1 MPLTD
6 RKCQSAKPKTKPYK
20 LSDFEGLYLE
30 VMPTGSKYWRL
41 KYRLHGKEKRIGLG
55 VYPKV
60 ALAKARQK
68 KDEIR
73 EDIKQ
78 GINPALSRLEARQMS
93 TFAKA
98 NTFKEIA
105 MEWYPKQIE
114 KWEPRYAQTVLHRLE
129 KYLFPEIGNYP
140 IKMIKP
146 LTVLSCLQKIEKTG
160 PEMARRIKQYCR
172 YIFLYAIATGRLES
186 DPTYGLEYALKKYKK
201 GHFAS
206 IDIDKLPEFLVD
218 LHEFKVRITRQTFLA
233 IKLMLLTFL
242 RTKELVHGKWTEIDF
257 EKRLWIVPA
266 DRMKMKRDH
275 IVPLSRQTINVL
287 EELKALNSKREYI
300 LPGLAKPRQP
310 MSKGTILMAIKRMK
324 YDGKMTGHGF
334 RSLAM
339 GVLKEKLGYSHEL
352 VDRQLAHARKNGV
365 DKAYDRATFLPQRI
379 EMMQK
384 YADYLDEIFLTNHTF

>member
-6 RKCQSAKPKTKPYK
+6 RQCQTAKPKLKPYK

-30 VMPTGSKYWRL
+30 VMPSGSKYWRL
-41 KYRLHGKEKRIGLG
+41 KYRLGGKEKRIGLG

-60 ALAKARQK
+60 ALANARQK
-68 KDEIR
+68 KDEIK
-73 EDIKQ
+73 EEIKR
-78 GINPALSRLEARQMS
+78 GINPALSRLEAKQMS
-93 TFAKA
+93 TFAEA
-98 NTFKEIA
+98 DTFKEIA
-105 MEWYPKQIE
+105 LEWYPKQTG

-129 KYLFPEIGNYP
+129 KYLFPEIGKYP
-140 IKMIKP
+140 IKAIKP

-206 IDIDKLPEFLVD
+206 IDIDKLPEFLID
-218 LHEFKVRITRQTFLA
+218 LHEFRARITRQTFLA

-242 RTKELVHGKWTEIDF
+242 RTKELVQGKWIEIDF
-257 EKRLWIVPA
+257 EKAIWIVPA
-266 DRMKMKRDH
+266 ERMKMKKDH
-275 IVPLSRQTINVL
+275 IVPLSRQTIKIL
-287 EELKALNSKREYI
+287 EELKELNGKRDYI
-300 LPGLAKPRQP
+300 LPGLSKPRQP

-334 RSLAM
+334 RALAM

-352 VDRQLAHARKNGV
+352 VDRQLGHARKNGV
-365 DKAYDRATFLPQRI
+365 DKAYDRATFLPQRV

-384 YADYLDEIFLTNHTF
+384 YADYLDEIFLTKYTF

>member
-6 RKCQSAKPKTKPYK
+6 RQCQTAKPKLKPYK

-30 VMPTGSKYWRL
+30 VMPSGSKYWRL

-60 ALAKARQK
+60 ALAKAREK

-73 EDIKQ
+73 ENIKQ
-78 GINPALSRLEARQMS
+78 GINPTLSRLEAKQMS
-93 TFAKA
+93 TFANA
-98 NTFKEIA
+98 DTFKAIA
-105 MEWYPKQIE
+105 LEWYPKQFE
-114 KWEPRYAQTVLHRLE
+114 KWDPRYAQTVLHRLE
-129 KYLFPEIGNYP
+129 KYLFPEIGSYP

-160 PEMARRIKQYCR
+160 PAMARRIKQYCR

-206 IDIDKLPEFLVD
+206 IDIDKLPEFLID
-218 LHEFKVRITRQTFLA
+218 LHEFRARITRQTFLA

-242 RTKELVHGKWTEIDF
+242 RTKELVQGKWFEIDF
-257 EKRLWIVPA
+257 EKAIWIVPA
-266 DRMKMKRDH
+266 ERMKMKRDH
-275 IVPLSRQTINVL
+275 IVPLSRQTIKIL
-287 EELKALNSKREYI
+287 EELKELNGKRDYI
-300 LPGLAKPRQP
+300 LPSLSKPRQP

-334 RSLAM
+334 RALAM

-365 DKAYDRATFLPQRI
+365 DKAYDRATFLPQRV

-384 YADYLDEIFLTNHTF
+384 YANYLDEIFLAKYTF